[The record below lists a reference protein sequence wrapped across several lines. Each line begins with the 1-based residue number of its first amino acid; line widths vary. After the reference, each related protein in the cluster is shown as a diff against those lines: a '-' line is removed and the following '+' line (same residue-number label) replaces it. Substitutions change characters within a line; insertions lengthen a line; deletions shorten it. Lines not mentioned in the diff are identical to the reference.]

1 MLNYNFLLSGGRG
14 GIDFWWRGN
23 KNLVGGIFARGG
35 MSKFWL
41 VRGTYTYVLYIYIYK
56 RLCQQVFIYNDEAFC
71 TSHTSCAEVA
81 ILLLQDLNTLCV
93 TYIYIWYV
101 FSLVY
106 SVFVI
111 RYIYHIMN
119 MFNQPQWREKYLS
132 KQFHEIYIYLKW
144 MVKYI

>member
-1 MLNYNFLLSGGRG
+1 MEGEGELTFDGEEIKIWLGEFLQE
-14 GIDFWWRGN
+14 
-23 KNLVGGIFARGG
+23 VG

-101 FSLVY
+101 YSLIY
-106 SVFVI
+106 SVYVI

-132 KQFHEIYIYLKW
+132 KQFHEIYIYMKW